1 MWTAAIQ
8 AMIRDIS
15 RVDYQLEVKQWAVGG
30 DCRREKT
37 YMCDGGAFAAVC
49 F

>member
-8 AMIRDIS
+8 AMIRDIF
-15 RVDYQLEVKQWAVGG
+15 RVDFQLQVKQWAVGG

-37 YMCDGGAFAAVC
+37 YMSLGAFAAVC